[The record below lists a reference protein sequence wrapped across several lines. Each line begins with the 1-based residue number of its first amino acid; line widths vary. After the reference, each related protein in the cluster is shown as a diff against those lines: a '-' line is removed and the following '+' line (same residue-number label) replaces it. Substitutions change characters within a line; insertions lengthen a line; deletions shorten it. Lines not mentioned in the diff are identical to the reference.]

1 MTESPIS
8 RIKIL
13 PKNLIN
19 QIAAGEVIVRPASVA
34 KELIENSIDAGAAQ
48 ITVEVSDD
56 VRTMTITDDGCG
68 MTPEEAPLS
77 LQRHATSKI
86 STMEDII
93 NVRTRGFRGEA
104 LASIAAVS
112 RLTLTTRT
120 PDSLSATRLEIEG
133 GEILK
138 TFAIGAPVGTSL
150 LVRDIFFNTPARLKF
165 MRSPSTELKR
175 LLQVVT
181 QQAMSHPE
189 IGLILLSKNKK
200 LLELPVQQSLE
211 DRLRQILG
219 SCVEGMLLPLHSGN
233 LPVTIHGFVAKPEAG
248 RKDRTAQFFFVN
260 RRPISN
266 RLLTVTFEKA
276 YQGLLMTGR
285 YPVGAIFVFVE
296 PEDVDVNVHPTKEEV
311 RFRDERMVGG
321 IVHRV
326 VSEALRKA
334 SLIPYTRLQEMP
346 EAPVSPS
353 GGKGQDAGGIF
364 GSPTAALREGFRKKP
379 FSPAQQTNL
388 GFYESWGK
396 GRIQSPSITSEIAV
410 GSPRIPREI
419 PEEEAPA
426 SGDKTAADFRE
437 SINQAE
443 PIGQIAGMYIV
454 ALCGDA
460 LLLVDQH
467 AAHERI
473 LYERISSRKTN
484 LAIQPLLVPITFE
497 VDATQV
503 QEMEILRSRLQEFGF
518 EVEHFGG
525 QSFVIHS
532 LPSDLSDVDAP
543 ALIRDLLDTLELRPE
558 AGTATEWREEMARR
572 LACHSAIKAGQNLS
586 REEMI
591 QLLRDL
597 KKTALAFTCPH
608 GRPTMILL
616 TRGQLDRQFKRAT

>member
-1 MTESPIS
+1 MTETLVP

-13 PKNLIN
+13 PRNLIN

-34 KELIENSIDAGAAQ
+34 KELIENSIDSGAAQ
-48 ITVEVSDD
+48 ISIEVSDD

-86 STMEDII
+86 SSLEDII
-93 NVRTRGFRGEA
+93 HVRTRGFRGEA

-112 RLTLTTRT
+112 RLTLITRT
-120 PDSLSATRLEIEG
+120 PDSLSATRLEVEG

-138 TFAIGAPVGTSL
+138 TQTLGAPVGTAL

-165 MRSPSTELKR
+165 MRNPTTELKR

-189 IGLILLSKNKK
+189 IGLTLLTRNRK
-200 LLELPVQQSLE
+200 LLELPVRQTLE

-219 SCVEGMLLPLHSGN
+219 SSVEGMLLPLHSGN
-233 LPVTIHGFVAKPEAG
+233 LPVTIHGFVTKPEAG
-248 RKDRTAQFFFVN
+248 RKDRSAQFFFVN

-266 RLLTVTFEKA
+266 RLLTVTFEQA
-276 YQGLLMTGR
+276 YQGILMTGR
-285 YPVGAIFVFVE
+285 YPVGALFVFVE

-334 SLIPYTRLQEMP
+334 NLIPYTRLPEMP
-346 EAPVSPS
+346 ETPVSPS
-353 GGKGQDAGGIF
+353 GGKAQDTGGIF
-364 GSPTAALREGFRKKP
+364 GSPAAALREGFRKKSS
-379 FSPAQQTNL
+379 SPSQQTNL
-388 GFYESWGK
+388 GFYETWGK
-396 GRIQSPSITSEIAV
+396 ARIQSPGPPKPGFAPPEV
-410 GSPRIPREI
+410 EHEI
-419 PEEEAPA
+419 PEEPAPVA
-426 SGDKTAADFRE
+426 GDKTAADFWQ
-437 SINQAE
+437 SINEAE

-473 LYERISSRKTN
+473 LYERLSSRKRAT
-484 LAIQPLLVPITFE
+484 AVQPLLVPIGFE

-503 QEMEILRSRLQEFGF
+503 PEMGTLRKYLQEFGI

-532 LPSDLSDVDAP
+532 LPADLSDMDAP
-543 ALIRDLLDTLELRPE
+543 ALIRDLLDTLEIRPDAE
-558 AGTATEWREEMARR
+558 VDATQREELTRR
-572 LACHSAIKAGQNLS
+572 LACHSAIKAGQRLS

-591 QLLRDL
+591 QLLQDL

-616 TRGQLDRQFKRAT
+616 TRAQLDRQFKRAT

>member
-34 KELIENSIDAGAAQ
+34 KELIENSIDAGATQ
-48 ITVEVSDD
+48 IAIEVSDD
-56 VRTMTITDDGCG
+56 VRTMTITDNGCG

-77 LQRHATSKI
+77 IQRHATSKI
-86 STMEDII
+86 STIDDII
-93 NVRTRGFRGEA
+93 HVRTRGFRGEA

-112 RLTLTTRT
+112 RVTLTTRM

-138 TFAIGAPVGTSL
+138 SFAAGAPVGTSL

-181 QQAMSHPE
+181 QQALSHPG
-189 IGLILLSKNKK
+189 IGLTLLNKNKK
-200 LLELPVQQSLE
+200 LLELPVNQSLE

-219 SCVEGMLLPLHSGN
+219 SSVEGILLPLHSGN
-233 LPVTIHGFVAKPEAG
+233 LPVTVHGFVAKPEAG
-248 RKDRTAQFFFVN
+248 RKDRAAQFFFVN

-266 RLLTVTFEKA
+266 RLLTVTFEQA
-276 YQGLLMTGR
+276 FHGLLMTGR
-285 YPVGAIFVFVE
+285 YPVAAIFVFVE

-353 GGKGQDAGGIF
+353 GGKGQDTGGIF
-364 GSPTAALREGFRKKP
+364 GSPVSALREGFRKKT
-379 FSPAQQTNL
+379 FSPAEQTNL

-396 GRIQSPSITSEIAV
+396 ARIQSPQIPSQTV
-410 GSPRIPREI
+410 DRSPQVAREF
-419 PEEEAPA
+419 PEEPAPSA
-426 SGDKTAADFRE
+426 RDKTATDFWE
-437 SINQAE
+437 SIKEAE

-473 LYERISSRKTN
+473 LYERLSSRKTKP
-484 LAIQPLLVPITFE
+484 AVQPLLVPISFE
-497 VDATQV
+497 VDATQAP
-503 QEMEILRSRLQEFGF
+503 EMETLRKYLQEFGI

-532 LPSDLSDVDAP
+532 LPADLSDVDAP
-543 ALIRDLLDTLELRPE
+543 ALIRDLLDTLDLHPE
-558 AGTATEWREEMARR
+558 ARAEAQWREEMARR